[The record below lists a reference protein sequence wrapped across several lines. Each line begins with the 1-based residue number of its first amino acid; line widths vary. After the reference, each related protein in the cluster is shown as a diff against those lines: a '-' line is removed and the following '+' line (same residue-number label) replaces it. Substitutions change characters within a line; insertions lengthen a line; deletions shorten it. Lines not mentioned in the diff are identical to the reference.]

1 MLSATTSSMF
11 NESPARRNVLIGAA
25 IIVLLTLIAYIPVMA
40 EGGFIWDDDSYVT
53 ANRFLQLGWD
63 GLVTMWTPKKTPQY
77 YPVVFTTFWIENQL
91 WGLHPRGY
99 HVVNV
104 LLHAINAVLVWMLA
118 RRLKIP
124 WPWLVG
130 AIWALHPV
138 NVESVAWITERKNT
152 LSAMFYLLAALAYL
166 RFDDDEA
173 DEASR
178 ALGESGKRWWFYAA
192 ALGCFIL
199 ALLSKSVMC
208 SLPAALIL
216 MMLWQR
222 KRLSPTRLAPLAPF
236 FIIGLL
242 LALNTAKIERDH
254 VGATGEAF
262 DFSIADRFL
271 IASKALLFYPS
282 KIIWPWPVMFI
293 YPRWVI
299 DDTNFAQYWYVAAVA
314 LIAIGAIIAYARG
327 HRGSALA
334 LAFFAGTVFPAL
346 GFVNVY
352 PMIFS
357 FVADHF
363 QYLASLGIIVLVV
376 GALAT
381 LLKSQQ
387 RMMLVAAVSL
397 PVLGGL
403 TWITSMTYYNAETVW
418 RDTLSKNEAAFM
430 PHNNLA
436 TELLRRGED
445 AAERGDREQA
455 KAMMDEADLHLERAL
470 QLKPLYDHALTNI
483 ADVRRMQ
490 GRYEEALGYAQKA
503 LDLILSKPDV
513 QAVLKA
519 GGTRPVSTPLSEATW
534 SVGRLKELLGH
545 NEEALTLYRDALSW
559 NPRNAEVQV
568 ELARLLMKMQ
578 REDEAAPEFETLIK
592 LQPGNAGA
600 MTTLASIRQ
609 KQGRDVEARD
619 LFARAAQAA
628 PTDQDR
634 IAPLM
639 RLVRLLASS
648 SDPNVRDTK
657 QAVAMMEGFVD
668 QTRRSDP
675 ALIDILASVLA
686 ADGRLQDAV
695 RTADEAA
702 ALADRL
708 QAPDL
713 AKQIRER
720 AAQYRMRL
728 QPPTPLIG
736 PTTSPR

>member
-1 MLSATTSSMF
+1 MPSATTSSVF

-25 IIVLLTLIAYIPVMA
+25 IIVALTLIAYIPVMA
-40 EGGFIWDDDSYVT
+40 DGGFIWDDDSYVT
-53 ANRFLQLGWD
+53 ANRFLQSGWD
-63 GLVTMWTPKKTPQY
+63 GLVTMWMPKKTPQY

-152 LSAMFYLLAALAYL
+152 LSALFYLLAALAYV
-166 RFDDDEA
+166 RFDDEEV

-178 ALGESGKRWWFYAA
+178 ALGESGKRWWFYLA
-192 ALGCFIL
+192 ALGCFVM
-199 ALLSKSVMC
+199 ALLSKSVTC

-222 KRLSPTRLAPLAPF
+222 KRISLPRLAPLAPF
-236 FIIGLL
+236 FVIGLL

-271 IASKALLFYPS
+271 IASKAILFYPS

-299 DDTNFAQYWYVAAVA
+299 DDTNFAQYWSVAAVA

-327 HRGSALA
+327 HRGPALA

-363 QYLASLGIIVLVV
+363 QYLASLGIIALVV
-376 GALAT
+376 AALAT

-387 RMMLVAAVSL
+387 RMMVVAAVVL

-403 TWITSMTYYNAETVW
+403 TWIASMTYYNAETVW
-418 RDTLSKNEAAFM
+418 RDTLSKNEGAFM

-455 KAMMDEADLHLERAL
+455 KAFMDEADLHLQRAL
-470 QLKPLYDHALTNI
+470 ELKPLYDHALTNI
-483 ADVRRMQ
+483 ADVRRLQ

-513 QAVLKA
+513 QAVLQA

-534 SVGRLKELLGH
+534 SVGRLNELLGH
-545 NEEALTLYRDALSW
+545 NEEALTLYRDALAW
-559 NPRNAEVQV
+559 NPRNVEVQI
-568 ELARLLMKMQ
+568 ELTRLLMKMQ
-578 REDEAAPEFETLIK
+578 REDEAASEFETLIK
-592 LQPGNAGA
+592 LQPGNASA

-609 KQGRDVEARD
+609 KQGRDADARD
-619 LFARAAQAA
+619 LFARAAEAA
-628 PTDQDR
+628 PTDQER

-639 RLVRLLASS
+639 RLVRLLATSNDAS
-648 SDPNVRDTK
+648 VRDTK
-657 QAVAMMEGFVD
+657 QAVAMMEGFVE

-675 ALIDILASVLA
+675 VLLDILASVLA

-702 ALADRL
+702 ALADRQ

-713 AKQIRER
+713 SKQIRER

-736 PTTSPR
+736 PTTAPR